1 MTETT
6 RFAMADHPD
15 LIEMHARYERASASG
30 PAVITDGLVLLAGL
44 WLAISPW
51 VIHFNATAPA
61 VTVNNLILGI
71 AVAVVA
77 LGLTLLPQ
85 RMVRLSWAT
94 AAIGAWVVVSQWVI
108 QQSSSSA
115 GIVWNNVITGGVTA
129 LLGIAAAAILM
140 SGARSDSRMTRGNG

>member
-6 RFAMADHPD
+6 PFAMADHPD
-15 LIEMHARYERASASG
+15 LVEMRERYERVSASG

-51 VIHFNATAPA
+51 VIHFNTTARDVA
-61 VTVNNLILGI
+61 VNNLVLGI

-77 LGLTLLPQ
+77 LGLTLMPL

-94 AAIGAWVVVSQWVI
+94 AVIGAWVVVSQWVI
-108 QQSSSSA
+108 QQSGSNA
-115 GIVWNNVITGGVTA
+115 GIVLNNVITGAITL

-140 SGARSDSRMTRGNG
+140 SGSRSAAANRRR